1 MVDNPAQPRNFQ
13 TIVTHADA
21 DVDDLSNIAPS
32 IHPTTTF
39 LARDALDFAAMATE
53 PRHPRYYTRYG
64 NPTHQRVEETLAR
77 LEGAEAALVTGSG
90 MGAITATML
99 ALVTGGD
106 HIVAQQNHYMG
117 TTKLLSELLPRFG
130 VTATFVDQ
138 TNPAAF
144 AEAIQDNTRLLMLE
158 SPVNPLLHLTDLK
171 AVADLA
177 KGRGVLTVVDNTFAT
192 PINQRPLEFGVD
204 VVVHSATKYL
214 GGHHDL
220 TAGVVAGSKALVE
233 RIWGTHILVG
243 SVLSAFDAWLLLRG
257 LRTLPLRVRQH
268 NQTALAVA
276 TFLANQP
283 GVEKVHYPGL
293 AAHPQHELARLQMP
307 AGCGGVLSFQIKGG
321 YQETQQFMSQL
332 KLINQAVSLG
342 GYETLAAHV
351 AAMWAGTLTDEQFR
365 AAGVEPNLV
374 RFSTGLE
381 DASDIIADL
390 AQALATMG

>member
-1 MVDNPAQPRNFQ
+1 MDNQAQPRKFQ
-13 TIVTHADA
+13 TIVTHGDA
-21 DVDDLSNIAPS
+21 GVDDLSNIAPP

-39 LARDALDFAAMATE
+39 LARDALDFAEMATE

-64 NPTHQRVEETLAR
+64 NPTHQRVEKTIAQ

-99 ALVTGGD
+99 ALLTGGD
-106 HIVAQQNHYMG
+106 HVVAQQNHYMG

-130 VTATFVDQ
+130 VTASFVDQ
-138 TNPAAF
+138 TDPAAF
-144 AEAIQDNTRLLMLE
+144 ADAIQNNTRLLMLE
-158 SPVNPLLHLTDLK
+158 SPVNPLLHLTDLT
-171 AVADLA
+171 ATAALA
-177 KGRGVLTVVDNTFAT
+177 KERGILAVVDNTFAT

-204 VVVHSATKYL
+204 LVVHSATKYL

-233 RIWGTHILVG
+233 RVWSTHLLVG

-268 NQTALAVA
+268 NETALAVA
-276 TFLANQP
+276 TFLAGQA
-283 GVEKVHYPGL
+283 GVEQVHYPGL
-293 AAHPQHELARLQMP
+293 ASHPQHELAQLQMP
-307 AGCGGVLSFQIKGG
+307 TGCGGVLSFQIKGG
-321 YQETQQFMSQL
+321 YQETEQFMGRL

-381 DASDIIADL
+381 DASDIITDL
-390 AQALATMG
+390 AQALAVIG